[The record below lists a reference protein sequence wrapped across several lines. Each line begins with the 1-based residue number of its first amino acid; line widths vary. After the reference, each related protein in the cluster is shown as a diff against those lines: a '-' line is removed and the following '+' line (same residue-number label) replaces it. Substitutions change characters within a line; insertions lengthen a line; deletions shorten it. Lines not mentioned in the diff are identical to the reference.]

1 VNFRFYRIGM
11 DSIDAQAVCE
21 AGARLALPREAT
33 ADSFVLHSGLELC
46 ARVGLLGHLP
56 PEGRGPAREQIARLA
71 AEYDAWGPSVEA
83 PRTVSFARCDEA
95 AAALL
100 ASLATGDLDAVD
112 GAARWLGRHASP
124 LELRRL
130 LAGPLV
136 NRLGAAAHAPIFLYL
151 LPRVA
156 PGGEVTGELL
166 RGLARDLGREWS
178 WRLHWVDGRPLDGPG
193 TPESMFDAIA
203 ATPIDA
209 VAGATPF
216 IYPTMAR
223 VDEDGSAAKLLE
235 GVVAAD
241 AVDAQG
247 REILRAAAWSMLLE
261 PDDHSP
267 YGWTHA
273 LTLPQAVLG
282 VADETPE
289 PAVALAVAATYVV
302 GFRASLARTPLV
314 PAAPDDPG
322 LELAT
327 ALGTDRR
334 TAAAAVWH
342 QPEAARADV
351 ILELA
356 TRASAHRDAHYV
368 KYTLA
373 CLDAA
378 ADDPEHARLFLA
390 AAGGLAG
397 WWASVDRAVA
407 TGGTSAQ

>member
-1 VNFRFYRIGM
+1 M
-11 DSIDAQAVCE
+11 DPIDAQTICE
-21 AGARLALPREAT
+21 AGARLALPKEAP
-33 ADSFVLHSGLELC
+33 ADSFILHSGLELT
-46 ARVGLLGHLP
+46 ARAGLLPYVRSDRH
-56 PEGRGPAREQIARLA
+56 EAARAQIARLA

-83 PRTVSFARCDEA
+83 PSAVAFDEPAGA
-95 AAALL
+95 AAALVEAL
-100 ASLATGDLDAVD
+100 GGGDLDRID

-130 LAGPLV
+130 LAEPLV
-136 NRLGAAAHAPIFLYL
+136 NRLGAAAHAPIFLSL

-156 PGGEVTGELL
+156 PNGEVPGELL

-193 TPESMFDAIA
+193 TPGAMFDAVA
-203 ATPIDA
+203 ATPTDP
-209 VAGATPF
+209 VEGATPF
-216 IYPTMAR
+216 IYPMMAR

-235 GVVAAD
+235 GVVAGR
-241 AVDAQG
+241 AVRAQG
-247 REILRAAAWSMLLE
+247 RELLRAAAWSMLLE

-273 LTLPQAVLG
+273 LTLPQAVIG
-282 VADETPE
+282 VAEATAD

-302 GFRASLARTPLV
+302 GFRTALAQRSLV
-314 PAAPDDPG
+314 PEEPGVPDVDLGAA
-322 LELAT
+322 LV
-327 ALGTDRR
+327 TDRA
-334 TAAAAVWH
+334 TAAAVVWH
-342 QPEAARADV
+342 QPDEARADV
-351 ILELA
+351 VAELA
-356 TRASAHRDAHYV
+356 GRASAHADAHYV

-397 WWASVDRAVA
+397 WWAKADRSLGAA
-407 TGGTSAQ
+407 GPHAQ